1 MPFAFVPCLVC
12 LCLCVCTRVRV
23 LADSLE
29 RLWLLMAACSLRRLP
44 FSLVHFSPLSLP
56 FSLLL
61 PLCPPDLPLARH
73 HLCNLCSQ
81 GLCIPSPPPP
91 ATLPW
96 LPSNAYHASV
106 CGAGWKPLSPH
117 SLGPGL
123 WGSPEGPADCVKE
136 GTNRAQE
143 AWGGRGVILTQRAD
157 GVGQGRGS
165 DASRESEPDSG
176 SRVPLQGVQGPSRV
190 LEIVQPERR

>member
-1 MPFAFVPCLVC
+1 MYCLPICMCVGVCALPFAFVPCLVC

-73 HLCNLCSQ
+73 HLCDLCSQ

-91 ATLPW
+91 QPPCPGSPQMPTMLQFVGLVGSLCLPTA
-96 LPSNAYHASV
+96 LALG
-106 CGAGWKPLSPH
+106 CGAALRARRTVSRR
-117 SLGPGL
+117 GPTGPKRR
-123 WGSPEGPADCVKE
+123 GEG
-136 GTNRAQE
+136 
-143 AWGGRGVILTQRAD
+143 GV
-157 GVGQGRGS
+157 
-165 DASRESEPDSG
+165 
-176 SRVPLQGVQGPSRV
+176 
-190 LEIVQPERR
+190 